1 MFSRQAPHP
10 TTPLSRRAGP
20 AQTTTGPGAPRPLPG
35 LHSARISHVRLATPA
50 YEGSNYPAAWT
61 RPGGVRLPGSYLTT
75 TGIALPVI
83 HPDHMLLVRVTAL
96 EAS

>member
-1 MFSRQAPHP
+1 M
-10 TTPLSRRAGP
+10 
-20 AQTTTGPGAPRPLPG
+20 
-35 LHSARISHVRLATPA
+35 RLATPA
-50 YEGSNYPAAWT
+50 YEGLNYPAAWT